1 MDNFDFND
9 LGNSI
14 SHLVDDAINSQNFK
28 ELNKTINTTI
38 NQALDGV
45 NRTMENINSYS
56 SRFHQNGHPYQPN
69 SKNGPLRTQPLQMQ
83 TPSRVY
89 TKSPKGQISGSI
101 KAFLGFSM
109 AGIGGIS
116 ALVLIILA
124 LFGILNL
131 GTTIALVMVFL
142 LFAGGMVLGIS
153 GTKVLS
159 RIKRFRQYCNV
170 IGSKGYVKLD
180 DLEKSTG
187 RAKKFLIQDLE
198 DMINHRMFRQA
209 HMDHQQSCLMLNDEV
224 YQQYLQTLES
234 QEAKKKEEQA
244 MADAGIT
251 PEFMTVIKESEDYI
265 SKIHQANDELPGEVI
280 SQKLARL
287 ELVIT
292 RILAEVKRQPKKAGE
307 LQRFMNYYLP
317 TTWKLINAYLEFE
330 RQPVRTEN
338 VITTQKEIEGT
349 LDTIN
354 NAFETL
360 LNDLFQ
366 TQAWDISSDI
376 SVLQTML
383 AQEGLTKSDL
393 NNKAENI
400 N

>member
-9 LGNSI
+9 LGNNI

-28 ELNKTINTTI
+28 ELNKTINKTI

-45 NRTMENINSYS
+45 NKTVANLNNYS
-56 SRFHQNGHPYQPN
+56 NRFSGHPYQP
-69 SKNGPLRTQPLQMQ
+69 SPRSGPLRTQPLQKQ
-83 TPSRVY
+83 SPSRIY
-89 TKSPKGQISGSI
+89 AKSPKGQISGSI

-124 LFGILNL
+124 LFGILNM

-142 LFAGGMVLGIS
+142 LFAGGLVLGVS

-159 RIKRFRQYCNV
+159 RLKRFRQYCSV
-170 IGSKGYVKLD
+170 IGGKSYVELN
-180 DLEKSTG
+180 DLEKGTG
-187 RAKKFLIQDLE
+187 RSTKFLIQDLQ
-198 DMINHRMFRQA
+198 DMIDRRMFHQA
-209 HMDHQQSCLMLNDEV
+209 HLDHQQSCLMLNDAV
-224 YQQYLQTLES
+224 YQQYLQSLES
-234 QEAKKKEEQA
+234 QKAKKEEEQA
-244 MADAGIT
+244 MANAGIT
-251 PEFMTVIKESEDYI
+251 PEFMAVIKESEDYI
-265 SKIHQANDELPGEVI
+265 TKIHQANDELPGEVI

-287 ELVIT
+287 EVVIT
-292 RILAEVKRQPKKAGE
+292 RILAEVKKQPRKAAE

-338 VITTQKEIEGT
+338 VITTQKEIEVT

-383 AQEGLTKSDL
+383 AQEGLTKSDI
-393 NNKAENI
+393 NHKADNT